1 MSKYFKFSSQTP
13 QVRPKPA
20 IYTPKRDDERLRH
33 FGIPPPRLLA
43 SLVIHCALSAA
54 GPNIL
59 NVNERTTV
67 RHCDPHENRQTKSG
81 I

>member
-1 MSKYFKFSSQTP
+1 MGKCCKFTFQTP

-20 IYTPKRDDERLRH
+20 IYTPKRDDEHLSH
-33 FGIPPPRLLA
+33 FGVPPRLLV

-59 NVNERTTV
+59 NANARTTV
-67 RHCDPHENRQTKSG
+67 RHWHPHENFQT
-81 I
+81 